1 MNLTKAEQQFVS
13 HIRTLHL
20 KRKSTRKD
28 QIIDFVFLSLK
39 TIRAIY
45 FSKESEAVFD
55 KLKSVKEIDYEKIT
69 RVNGGYFFKFKAL
82 KDGPID
88 FSLLKE
94 HARKLDILERM
105 VKANLRWVSLEPG
118 VDSTIYFQNFLTQKE
133 KHLDA
138 FFLVDNFSGRI
149 HTPITSLKGSIREH
163 LLLKNENVVS
173 LDVAQIQPLLLS
185 FILNENIGI
194 NEFTDWIEQ
203 GEDIYLK
210 FKEKLN
216 LQIRDEA
223 KTKFYEIT
231 FGKANKRLATMFGN
245 SNWIEWVNDVKSIE
259 LKHNP
264 NTKRKPHSNL
274 AWLLQTTEVS
284 IMRSI
289 WQKLIDNDILFL
301 TVHDEVIVR
310 ISDADETYQIMVG
323 ELKLHFNTFK
333 VNVKDQ
339 EKIEC
344 TEDVIKKKMVKLKL
358 QTIYFQN
365 ELINKFFFTIEE
377 IDFMLKSNWI
387 EEFDEVSYLVVIKTL
402 SIG

>member
-28 QIIDFVFLSLK
+28 QTLDFVFLSLK
-39 TIRAIY
+39 TIKANFFQDDY
-45 FSKESEAVFD
+45 EAVFD
-55 KLKSVKEIDYEKIT
+55 KLKSLKEIDYEKST
-69 RVNGGYFFKFKAL
+69 RANGGYFFKFKAL

-94 HARKLDILERM
+94 HSRKLDNLERM
-105 VKANLRWVSLEPG
+105 VKGHLRWVSLEPV
-118 VDSTIYFQNFLTQKE
+118 VDSTIYFQNFLKQKE

-149 HTPITSLKGSIREH
+149 HTPITSLQGSIRKH
-163 LLLKNENVVS
+163 LLLKNEKVVS

-185 FILNENIGI
+185 LLLKDNIEN
-194 NEFTDWIEQ
+194 NEFTQWIEQ
-203 GEDIYLK
+203 GEDIYIK
-210 FKEKLN
+210 FQEKLN
-216 LQIRDEA
+216 LQNRDEA

-231 FGKANKRLATMFGN
+231 FGKANQRLADMFGN
-245 SNWIEWVNDVKSIE
+245 SNWIQWVNEVKSTS
-259 LKHNP
+259 LTQNP
-264 NTKRKPHSNL
+264 NSNNKPHSNL
-274 AWLLQTTEVS
+274 AWLLQTTEVT

-310 ISDADETYQIMVG
+310 ESDADEVYKMMID

-333 VNVKDQ
+333 VNVKSNIEENLNED
-339 EKIEC
+339 EIMLKIN
-344 TEDVIKKKMVKLKL
+344 KLNKSVL
-358 QTIYFQN
+358 YSIN
-365 ELINKFFFTIEE
+365 ELIEKHLFTQNEVVFMLTKNVLVEFDNFFF
-377 IDFMLKSNWI
+377 
-387 EEFDEVSYLVVIKTL
+387 
-402 SIG
+402 SINTSL

>member
-39 TIRAIY
+39 TIRANY
-45 FSKESEAVFD
+45 FSKEYEAVFD
-55 KLKSVKEIDYEKIT
+55 KLKSLKEIDYEKIT
-69 RVNGGYFFKFKAL
+69 RDNGGYFFKFKAL

-94 HARKLDILERM
+94 HSRKLDNLERM
-105 VKANLRWVSLEPG
+105 VKGHLRWVSIEQG
-118 VDSTIYFQNFLTQKE
+118 VDSTIYFQNFLKQKE

-149 HTPITSLKGSIREH
+149 HTPITSLKGSIRKH
-163 LLLKNENVVS
+163 LLLKNEKVVS

-194 NEFTDWIEQ
+194 NEFTQWIEQ
-203 GEDIYLK
+203 GEDIYIK
-210 FKEKLN
+210 FQEKLN
-216 LQIRDEA
+216 LQNRDEA

-231 FGKANKRLATMFGN
+231 FGKANQRLADMFGN
-245 SNWIEWVNDVKSIE
+245 SNWIKWVNEVKSISITQ
-259 LKHNP
+259 NP
-264 NTKRKPHSNL
+264 NSNKKPHSNL
-274 AWLLQTTEVS
+274 AWLLQTTEVT

-289 WQKLIDNDILFL
+289 WQKLIDNDIIFL
-301 TVHDEVIVR
+301 SVHDEVIVR
-310 ISDADETYQIMVG
+310 ESDADEVYRIMID

-333 VNVKDQ
+333 VNVKTDDNIFPLLDTID
-339 EKIEC
+339 EKIKRIDETKMYYPSELFEKFNINTDELYNLIDNNFLEETFPEC
-344 TEDVIKKKMVKLKL
+344 YRIK
-358 QTIYFQN
+358 Q
-365 ELINKFFFTIEE
+365 
-377 IDFMLKSNWI
+377 
-387 EEFDEVSYLVVIKTL
+387 
-402 SIG
+402 

>member
-39 TIRAIY
+39 TIRANY
-45 FSKESEAVFD
+45 FSKEYEAVFD
-55 KLKSVKEIDYEKIT
+55 KLKSLKEIDFEKIT
-69 RVNGGYFFKFKAL
+69 RINGGYFFKFKAL

-94 HARKLDILERM
+94 HSRKLDNLERM
-105 VKANLRWVSLEPG
+105 VKGHLRWVSIEQG
-118 VDSTIYFQNFLTQKE
+118 VDSTIYFQNFLKQKE

-149 HTPITSLKGSIREH
+149 HTPITSLKGSIRKH
-163 LLLKNENVVS
+163 LLLKNEKVVS

-185 FILNENIGI
+185 FILNENIGY
-194 NEFTDWIEQ
+194 NEFTQWIEQ
-203 GEDIYLK
+203 GEDIYIK
-210 FKEKLN
+210 FQEKLN
-216 LQIRDEA
+216 LQNRDEA

-231 FGKANKRLATMFGN
+231 FGKANQRLADLFGN
-245 SNWIEWVNDVKSIE
+245 SNWIQWVNEVKSISITQ
-259 LKHNP
+259 NP
-264 NTKRKPHSNL
+264 NSNNKPHSNL
-274 AWLLQTTEVS
+274 AWLLQSTEVT

-289 WQKLIDNDILFL
+289 WQKLIDNDIIFL

-310 ISDADETYQIMVG
+310 ESDADEVYKIMID

-333 VNVKDQ
+333 VN
-339 EKIEC
+339 
-344 TEDVIKKKMVKLKL
+344 IKEVETSISIGDSIKNKMSRLNY

-365 ELINKFFFTIEE
+365 ELIEKHFFTLEE
-377 IDFMLKSNWI
+377 IEYMSSKMWI
-387 EEFDEVSYLVVIKTL
+387 EEFDDVSYVVVMKTL
-402 SIG
+402 SID

>member
-39 TIRAIY
+39 TIRANY
-45 FSKESEAVFD
+45 FSKEYEAVFD
-55 KLKSVKEIDYEKIT
+55 KLKSLKEIDYEKIT

-94 HARKLDILERM
+94 HSRKLDNLERM
-105 VKANLRWVSLEPG
+105 VKGHLRWVSIEQG
-118 VDSTIYFQNFLTQKE
+118 VDSTIYFQNFLKQKE

-149 HTPITSLKGSIREH
+149 HTPITSLKGSIRKH
-163 LLLKNENVVS
+163 LLLKNEKVVS

-194 NEFTDWIEQ
+194 NEFTQWIEQ
-203 GEDIYLK
+203 GEDIYIK
-210 FKEKLN
+210 FQEKLN
-216 LQIRDEA
+216 LQNRDDA

-231 FGKANKRLATMFGN
+231 FGKANQRLADMFGN
-245 SNWIEWVNDVKSIE
+245 SNWIQWVNEVKSISITQ
-259 LKHNP
+259 NP
-264 NTKRKPHSNL
+264 NSNNKPHSNL
-274 AWLLQTTEVS
+274 AWLLQTTEVT

-289 WQKLIDNDILFL
+289 WQKLIDNDIIFL
-301 TVHDEVIVR
+301 TVHDEAIVR
-310 ISDADETYQIMVG
+310 ESDADEVYKIMID

-333 VNVKDQ
+333 VNVKGNIE
-339 EKIEC
+339 EKLNENEIMLK
-344 TEDVIKKKMVKLKL
+344 IKKLNKSVLYS
-358 QTIYFQN
+358 IN
-365 ELINKFFFTIEE
+365 ELIEKHLFTQNEVVFMLTNNTLVEFDNFFF
-377 IDFMLKSNWI
+377 
-387 EEFDEVSYLVVIKTL
+387 
-402 SIG
+402 SINSSL

>member
-1 MNLTKAEQQFVS
+1 MNFTKAEQQFIS

-39 TIRAIY
+39 TIRANY
-45 FSKESEAVFD
+45 FSKESEVVFD

-94 HARKLDILERM
+94 HARNLDNLERM
-105 VKANLRWVSLEPG
+105 VKANLRWVSLDQG
-118 VDSTIYFQNFLTQKE
+118 IQSTIYFEHFLNQKE
-133 KHLDA
+133 KHLNN
-138 FFLVDNFSGRI
+138 FFLADNFSGRI

-173 LDVAQIQPLLLS
+173 LDVAQMQPLLLS
-185 FILNENIGI
+185 LLLKENIGS
-194 NEFTDWIEQ
+194 NEFTEWIEQ

-210 FKEKLN
+210 FKEKLI
-216 LQIRDEA
+216 LQSRDEA

-231 FGKANKRLATMFGN
+231 FGKANQRLAEMFGF
-245 SNWIEWVNDVKSIE
+245 SNWIKWVNDVKSFE
-259 LKHNP
+259 LPQNP

-344 TEDVIKKKMVKLKL
+344 TEDVIKQKMVKLKL

-365 ELINKFFFTIEE
+365 ELINKYFFTIEE
-377 IDFMLKSNWI
+377 IDFMMQSKWI
-387 EEFDEVSYLVVIKTL
+387 EEFDDVSYLLKKTY
-402 SIG
+402 

>member
-39 TIRAIY
+39 TIRANY
-45 FSKESEAVFD
+45 FSKEYEAVFD
-55 KLKSVKEIDYEKIT
+55 KLKSLKEIDYEKIT
-69 RVNGGYFFKFKAL
+69 RINGGYFFKFKAL

-94 HARKLDILERM
+94 HSRKLDNLERM
-105 VKANLRWVSLEPG
+105 VKGHLRWVSIEQG
-118 VDSTIYFQNFLTQKE
+118 VDSTIYFQNFLKQKE

-149 HTPITSLKGSIREH
+149 HTPITSLKGSIRKH
-163 LLLKNENVVS
+163 LLLKNEKVVS

-194 NEFTDWIEQ
+194 NEFTQWIEQ
-203 GEDIYLK
+203 GEDIYIK
-210 FKEKLN
+210 FQEKLN
-216 LQIRDEA
+216 LQNRDEA

-231 FGKANKRLATMFGN
+231 FGKANQRLTDMFGN
-245 SNWIEWVNDVKSIE
+245 SNWIQWVNEVKSISITQ
-259 LKHNP
+259 NP
-264 NTKRKPHSNL
+264 NSNNKPHSNL
-274 AWLLQTTEVS
+274 AWLLQTTEVT

-289 WQKLIDNDILFL
+289 WQKLIDNDIIFL
-301 TVHDEVIVR
+301 SVHDEVIVR
-310 ISDADETYQIMVG
+310 ESDADEVYKIMID

-333 VNVKDQ
+333 VNVKTDDNILPLLDTID
-339 EKIEC
+339 EKIKRIDETKMYYPSELFEKFNINTDELYNLIDNNFLEETFPEC
-344 TEDVIKKKMVKLKL
+344 YRIK
-358 QTIYFQN
+358 Q
-365 ELINKFFFTIEE
+365 
-377 IDFMLKSNWI
+377 
-387 EEFDEVSYLVVIKTL
+387 
-402 SIG
+402 

>member
-39 TIRAIY
+39 TIRANY
-45 FSKESEAVFD
+45 FSKEYEAVFD
-55 KLKSVKEIDYEKIT
+55 KLKSLKEIDYEKIT

-94 HARKLDILERM
+94 HSRKLDNLERM
-105 VKANLRWVSLEPG
+105 VKGHLRWVSIEQG
-118 VDSTIYFQNFLTQKE
+118 VDSTIYFQNFLKQKE

-138 FFLVDNFSGRI
+138 FFLVDKFSGRI
-149 HTPITSLKGSIREH
+149 HTPITSLKGSIRKH
-163 LLLKNENVVS
+163 LLLKNEKVVS

-194 NEFTDWIEQ
+194 NEFTQWIEQ
-203 GEDIYLK
+203 GEDIYIK
-210 FKEKLN
+210 FQEKLN
-216 LQIRDEA
+216 LQNRDEA

-231 FGKANKRLATMFGN
+231 FGKANQRLADMFGN
-245 SNWIEWVNDVKSIE
+245 SNWIQWVNEVKYISITQ
-259 LKHNP
+259 NP
-264 NTKRKPHSNL
+264 NSNNKPHSNL
-274 AWLLQTTEVS
+274 AWLLQTTEVT

-289 WQKLIDNDILFL
+289 WQKLIDNDIIFL

-310 ISDADETYQIMVG
+310 VSDADEVYKIMID

-333 VNVKDQ
+333 VNVKTDDNILPLLDTID
-339 EKIEC
+339 EKIKRIDE
-344 TEDVIKKKMVKLKL
+344 TKMYYPYELMEKFDLSLEDITLLIQKKILEE
-358 QTIYFQN
+358 T
-365 ELINKFFFTIEE
+365 FTDCYRI
-377 IDFMLKSNWI
+377 LN
-387 EEFDEVSYLVVIKTL
+387 
-402 SIG
+402 

>member
-163 LLLKNENVVS
+163 LLLKKENVVS

-216 LQIRDEA
+216 LQSRDEA

-231 FGKANKRLATMFGN
+231 FGIANKRLAEMFGF
-245 SNWIEWVNDVKSIE
+245 SNWIKWVNDVKSFV
-259 LKHNP
+259 LQHNP

-274 AWLLQTTEVS
+274 AWLLQSTEVS

-289 WQKLIDNDILFL
+289 WQKLIDNDIVFL

-310 ISDADETYQIMVG
+310 ESDADDTYKIMMD

-333 VNVKDQ
+333 VNVKNDDNILPSLDTID
-339 EKIEC
+339 EKIKKIDGNKMYYPYELMEKFDLSL
-344 TEDVIKKKMVKLKL
+344 EDITSLIQKKMLEE
-358 QTIYFQN
+358 T
-365 ELINKFFFTIEE
+365 FT
-377 IDFMLKSNWI
+377 DCYRKVNS
-387 EEFDEVSYLVVIKTL
+387 SQ
-402 SIG
+402 

>member
-1 MNLTKAEQQFVS
+1 MNLTKEEQQFVS

-39 TIRAIY
+39 TIRANY
-45 FSKESEAVFD
+45 FSKEYESVFD
-55 KLKSVKEIDYEKIT
+55 KLKSLKEIDYEKIT

-94 HARKLDILERM
+94 HSRKLDNLERM
-105 VKANLRWVSLEPG
+105 VKGHLRWVSIEQG
-118 VDSTIYFQNFLTQKE
+118 VDSTIYFQNFLKQKE

-149 HTPITSLKGSIREH
+149 HTPITSLKGSIRKH
-163 LLLKNENVVS
+163 LLLKNEKVVS

-194 NEFTDWIEQ
+194 NEFTQWIEQ
-203 GEDIYLK
+203 GEDIYIK
-210 FKEKLN
+210 FQEKLN
-216 LQIRDEA
+216 LQNRDEA

-231 FGKANKRLATMFGN
+231 FGKANQRLADMFGN
-245 SNWIEWVNDVKSIE
+245 SNWIQWVNEVKSTS
-259 LKHNP
+259 LTQNP
-264 NTKRKPHSNL
+264 NSNNKPHSNL
-274 AWLLQTTEVS
+274 AWLLQTTEVT

-289 WQKLIDNDILFL
+289 WQKLIDNDIIFL

-310 ISDADETYQIMVG
+310 ESDADEVYKIMID

-333 VNVKDQ
+333 VNVKGNIE
-339 EKIEC
+339 EKLNENEIMLK
-344 TEDVIKKKMVKLKL
+344 IKKLNKSVLYS
-358 QTIYFQN
+358 IN
-365 ELINKFFFTIEE
+365 ELIEKHLFTQNEVVFMLTNNILVEFDNFFF
-377 IDFMLKSNWI
+377 
-387 EEFDEVSYLVVIKTL
+387 
-402 SIG
+402 SINSSL

>member
-39 TIRAIY
+39 TIRANY
-45 FSKESEAVFD
+45 FSKEYEAVFD
-55 KLKSVKEIDYEKIT
+55 KLKSLKEIDYEKIT

-94 HARKLDILERM
+94 HSRKLDILERM
-105 VKANLRWVSLEPG
+105 VKGHLRWVSIEQG
-118 VDSTIYFQNFLTQKE
+118 VDSTIYFQNFLKQKE

-138 FFLVDNFSGRI
+138 FFLADNFSGRI
-149 HTPITSLKGSIREH
+149 HTPITSLQGSIRKH
-163 LLLKNENVVS
+163 LLLKNEKVVS

-194 NEFTDWIEQ
+194 NEFTQWIEQ
-203 GEDIYLK
+203 GEDIYIK
-210 FKEKLN
+210 FQEKLN
-216 LQIRDEA
+216 LQNRDEA

-231 FGKANKRLATMFGN
+231 FGKANQRLADLFGN
-245 SNWIEWVNDVKSIE
+245 SNWIQWVNEVKSTS
-259 LKHNP
+259 LTQNP
-264 NTKRKPHSNL
+264 NSNNKPHSNL
-274 AWLLQTTEVS
+274 AWLLQTTEVT

-289 WQKLIDNDILFL
+289 WQKLIDNDIIFL

-310 ISDADETYQIMVG
+310 ESDADEVYQIMID

-339 EKIEC
+339 EKIQC
-344 TEDVIKKKMVKLKL
+344 NEDVIKKKMVKLKI

-365 ELINKFFFTIEE
+365 ELLSKYFFTIEE
-377 IDFMLKSNWI
+377 IDFMMQSKWI
-387 EEFDEVSYLVVIKTL
+387 EEFDDVSYLLKKT
-402 SIG
+402 S

>member
-39 TIRAIY
+39 TIRANY
-45 FSKESEAVFD
+45 FSNESEVVFD

-94 HARKLDILERM
+94 HARKWDILERM

-163 LLLKNENVVS
+163 LLLKKENVVS
-173 LDVAQIQPLLLS
+173 LDVAQRKALLAAFERPPVAVIPDLTADALRVRVFVGKQSNITAAYVKKMQQPLL
-185 FILNENIGI
+185 
-194 NEFTDWIEQ
+194 
-203 GEDIYLK
+203 
-210 FKEKLN
+210 
-216 LQIRDEA
+216 
-223 KTKFYEIT
+223 
-231 FGKANKRLATMFGN
+231 
-245 SNWIEWVNDVKSIE
+245 
-259 LKHNP
+259 
-264 NTKRKPHSNL
+264 
-274 AWLLQTTEVS
+274 
-284 IMRSI
+284 
-289 WQKLIDNDILFL
+289 
-301 TVHDEVIVR
+301 
-310 ISDADETYQIMVG
+310 G
-323 ELKLHFNTFK
+323 ELVRCFQEIEKNE
-333 VNVKDQ
+333 VNSKGYFSLNG
-339 EKIEC
+339 KIC
-344 TEDVIKKKMVKLKL
+344 
-358 QTIYFQN
+358 
-365 ELINKFFFTIEE
+365 LIT
-377 IDFMLKSNWI
+377 
-387 EEFDEVSYLVVIKTL
+387 
-402 SIG
+402 

>member
-20 KRKSTRKD
+20 KKKSTRKD

-39 TIRAIY
+39 TIRANY
-45 FSKESEAVFD
+45 FSKEYESVFD

-163 LLLKNENVVS
+163 LLLKKENVVS

-185 FILNENIGI
+185 FILNENIGN

-216 LQIRDEA
+216 LQSRDEA

-231 FGKANKRLATMFGN
+231 FGIANKRLAEMFGF
-245 SNWIEWVNDVKSIE
+245 SNWIKWVNDVKSIE

-377 IDFMLKSNWI
+377 IDFMMQSKWI
-387 EEFDEVSYLVVIKTL
+387 EEFDDVSYLLKKTY
-402 SIG
+402 